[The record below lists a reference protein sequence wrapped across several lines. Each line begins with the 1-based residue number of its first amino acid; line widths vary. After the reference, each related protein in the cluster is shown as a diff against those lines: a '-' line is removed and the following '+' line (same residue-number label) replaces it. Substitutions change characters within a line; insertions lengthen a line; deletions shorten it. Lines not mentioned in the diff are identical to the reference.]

1 MSAYLKAAYRGGTT
15 AAFGSFGIKEAGAI
29 GTAIGKGLQWLGR
42 GASVVPLAG
51 NAAAAALGG
60 IGGATQAL
68 SSGEGLKGA
77 LVRGGLS
84 AGAGLIPGG
93 GGIAAGIGADLAA
106 NKILAPKSPPPQ
118 ALPGMLNHGR
128 LPGMVG

>member
-1 MSAYLKAAYRGGTT
+1 MSAYLQSAYRGGKT
-15 AAFGSFGIKEAGAI
+15 AAFDTFGIKEAGAI

-42 GASVVPLAG
+42 GASVVPVAG
-51 NAAAAALGG
+51 NAAAAVLGG
-60 IGGATQAL
+60 VGGATQAL
-68 SSGEGLKGA
+68 ASGEGLKGA
-77 LVRGGLS
+77 LVRGGLN

-106 NKILAPKSPPPQ
+106 NKLLAPKGP
-118 ALPGMLNHGR
+118 ATGAMPGMMGQGH